1 MVTDRVLDTA
11 RPTPRLGSMSTPIT
25 PIKAP
30 ALADLRNALQ
40 LAVTYG
46 DKGVADSDAKQA
58 LDRIRGLIAQAIGK
72 LGEPNRAAITAA
84 TVMIHD
90 AEDMSGEEVGTEF
103 YERLARDAAA
113 AILHGA
119 VTGEVAGSSFTDA
132 LSCPVCEGAG
142 RIGSIP
148 CDQCKGAGKL

>member
-1 MVTDRVLDTA
+1 M
-11 RPTPRLGSMSTPIT
+11 TPIT

-46 DKGVADSDAKQA
+46 DKDIADSDAKQA

-72 LGEPNRAAITAA
+72 LGEPNGAAIEAA
-84 TVMIHD
+84 DVFVGK
-90 AEDMSGEEVGTEF
+90 GE
-103 YERLARDAAA
+103 YEARVLRDLCAV
-113 AILHGA
+113 ILHA
-119 VTGEVAGSSFTDA
+119 ALTGDVAGSSFTDT
-132 LSCPVCEGAG
+132 LVCPVCEGAG